1 MIPIGTA
8 TAAEPSNQNQRRNI
22 TKFHLIPSLQC
33 PDIHPMPR
41 DRGGGQILVVP
52 LCEHA
57 SAAPFR
63 FIDQRAV

>member
-8 TAAEPSNQNQRRNI
+8 TAAEHDHQNQRRKI
-22 TKFHLIPSLQC
+22 TKFHLFPSLQC
-33 PDIHPMPR
+33 PDMPC
-41 DRGGGQILVVP
+41 DRGGGGQILVVP